1 MFLSNFDETID
12 WEGMD
17 VSFVFRILQTLAIL
31 IKEKN
36 GVQEIPTVCW
46 GDSL

>member
-1 MFLSNFDETID
+1 MFLSYFDGSVD
-12 WEGMD
+12 WQGD

-31 IKEKN
+31 IIEEN